1 MYFIWN
7 KSLYNCDRFLPGYPL
22 ILRDSTASNVFYDI
36 LIPSQLIVRI
46 YGKLICKFFPNGLYK
61 VFSYTHGLA

>member
-22 ILRDSTASNVFYDI
+22 ILRDSAASNVFYDI

-46 YGKLICKFFPNGLYK
+46 YVN
-61 VFSYTHGLA
+61 